1 MSEKPSQVPA
11 PGATGGAG
19 PGSPN
24 LGRPAPQD
32 TLPIRKEG
40 WGSRI
45 VRWLEAVDR
54 GSVVAWKAFEWGLTI
69 FIGLSWLILALL
81 AMILG

>member
-1 MSEKPSQVPA
+1 
-11 PGATGGAG
+11 
-19 PGSPN
+19 
-24 LGRPAPQD
+24 
-32 TLPIRKEG
+32 
-40 WGSRI
+40 